1 MSLTFDVYW
10 SMRSPYCYLALDRLL
25 ELRATYVVE
34 PDVRVI
40 YPIAVRNANFF
51 KTAPK
56 HYRPY
61 HLLDS
66 QRLSEFL
73 NIPYRRPRPDPI
85 VQDMVTNEIAAEQP
99 VIRRLT
105 HLAAAAADAGDGLA
119 FQDQVM
125 RLIWDGR
132 TDGWDQGSHLADAI
146 ARAGLDLPA
155 LQATID
161 RDPQRIERIIEANQS
176 GQVAAGHSGVP
187 LFVFRGEPFFGQ
199 DRFDVLVWRLQQA
212 GLARRQKA
220 APRK

>member
-1 MSLTFDVYW
+1 MSLTFEVYW

-25 ELRATYVVE
+25 ELRAKYQVL

-40 YPIAVRNANFF
+40 YPIAVRNASFF

-66 QRLSEFL
+66 QRLAEFL
-73 NIPYRRPRPDPI
+73 RIPYRRPRPDPI
-85 VQDMVTNEIAAEQP
+85 VQDMVTNEIAVEQP

-105 HLAAAAADAGDGLA
+105 HLAAAAADAGHGLA

-132 TDGWDQGSHLADAI
+132 TDGWDQGNHLADAV
-146 ARAGLDLPA
+146 ARAGLDLAA
-155 LQATID
+155 LEATIA
-161 RDPQRIERIIEANQS
+161 RDPQRIERIIEANQTA
-176 GQVAAGHSGVP
+176 QVAAGHSGVP

-199 DRFDVLVWRLQQA
+199 DRLDLLIWRLGQA
-212 GLARRQKA
+212 GLA
-220 APRK
+220 PR